1 MLLFG
6 AWPVGGKAT
15 SIGRQQKEN
24 HQVKDELARIHAELG
39 IPETYAQLC
48 QMSPQLECL
57 ALVDA
62 GLDVF
67 GRPARLER
75 RTHIAWKAMRNAATA
90 DGVALQLVSAFRSYD
105 YQQQLLA
112 RKLARGDSISEILK
126 VNAAPG
132 YSEHHSGCA
141 LDLGTPGYP
150 HLEENFEQSPAFA
163 WLQDHASCYG
173 FRMSFPRDNP
183 YGVLYEPWHWY
194 YSG

>member
-1 MLLFG
+1 
-6 AWPVGGKAT
+6 
-15 SIGRQQKEN
+15 
-24 HQVKDELARIHAELG
+24 VKDELARIHAELG
-39 IPETYAQLC
+39 IPDTYAQLS
-48 QMSPQLECL
+48 QMSPQSECM

-62 GLDVF
+62 GQDVF

-75 RTHIAWKAMRNAATA
+75 RTHIAWKAMRNAAAA
-90 DGVALQLVSAFRSYD
+90 DGVVLQLVSAFRSYD